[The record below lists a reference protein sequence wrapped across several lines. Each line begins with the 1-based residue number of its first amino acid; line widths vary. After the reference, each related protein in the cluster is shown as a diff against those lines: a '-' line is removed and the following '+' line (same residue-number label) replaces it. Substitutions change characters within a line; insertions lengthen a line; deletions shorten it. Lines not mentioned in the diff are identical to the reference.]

1 MVQMETEIRRIL
13 IIDDDIDYR
22 KALMI
27 RLGSLYPKADIETYD
42 FPVKGHPPMDFDWEK
57 YDVLILDYYL
67 GKNETGLDWFNK
79 YKKSEYFPATVIL
92 TGMDD
97 DKIAERVHKAGV
109 HNYLSK
115 KSLTK
120 GEMYEGIEKALALR
134 ASIIENYN
142 KRSDHGNNFDTFI
155 NDFLHKTEERLC
167 AEILNERNETGYL
180 PDARSID
187 EKIERER
194 QHILESIDYPPAQ
207 EAELGLLEIVAER
220 IRNMTW

>member
-1 MVQMETEIRRIL
+1 MGTEVRHIL

-22 KALMI
+22 KALVV
-27 RLGSLYPKADIETYD
+27 RLGSLYPEADIEAYD
-42 FPVKGHPPMDFDWEK
+42 FPEKGRPPIDFDWEK

-67 GKNETGLDWFNK
+67 GRNETGLDWFNR
-79 YKKSEYFPATVIL
+79 YKKSENFPATVVI

-109 HNYLSK
+109 HHYLSK
-115 KSLTK
+115 KGLTK
-120 GEMYEGIEKALALR
+120 GEMYDGIEKALALR
-134 ASIIENYN
+134 ASIIKNY
-142 KRSDHGNNFDTFI
+142 KQRSDHGNNFDTFVH
-155 NDFLHKTEERLC
+155 DFLHKTEERLV
-167 AEILNERNETGYL
+167 AEILSERNESGYL
-180 PDARSID
+180 PDRRSID

-207 EAELGLLEIVAER
+207 EAQLGLLEIAAER

>member
-1 MVQMETEIRRIL
+1 MEKEVRRIL

-22 KALMI
+22 KALMV
-27 RLGSLYPKADIETYD
+27 RLGGLYPEADIATYD
-42 FPVKGHPPMDFDWEK
+42 FPEKGRPPMDFDWEK

-67 GKNETGLDWFNK
+67 GKNETGLDWLNR
-79 YKKSEYFPATVIL
+79 YKKSENFPATVVI

-109 HNYLSK
+109 HHYLSK
-115 KSLTK
+115 KNLTK
-120 GEMYEGIEKALALR
+120 GDMYAGIEKALQRR

-142 KRSDHGNNFDTFI
+142 KRSDHGHDFDSFI
-155 NDFLHKTEERLC
+155 HDFLHKTEERLV
-167 AEILNERNETGYL
+167 AEILKERNESGYL
-180 PDARSID
+180 PERRSID

-194 QHILESIDYPPAQ
+194 QRILKTIDYPPAQ
-207 EAELGLLEIVAER
+207 EAEIGLLEIVADR